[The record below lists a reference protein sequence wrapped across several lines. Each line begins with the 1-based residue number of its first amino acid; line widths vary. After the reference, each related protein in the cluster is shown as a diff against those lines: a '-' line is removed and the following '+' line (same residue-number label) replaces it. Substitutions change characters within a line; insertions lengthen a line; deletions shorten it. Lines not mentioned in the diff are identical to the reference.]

1 MKKITLLLLTGI
13 LAACLLAG
21 CGKHDGGQETAEPA
35 PQDTTENVPG
45 KEEDTDGGS
54 GDEGPDTSAEAVPEP
69 GQGGTDQ
76 AAQIAEAEPEPEII
90 EDPVL
95 EIDWKERYVSWMKSL
110 MDESGSV
117 GGRFSLLFIDEDD
130 IPEIIWKTD
139 IEAQGSLLVTYDG
152 ETLDELA
159 VSRTGMTY
167 LDSRNLVKDYS
178 GEDQVMYDRIYSI
191 RDGKWIL
198 QAEGSVEE
206 KTAED
211 GTSAGTGRTKPG
223 SAVHK
228 TVIIYTW
235 QGQEVDGD
243 TYDAKLSALFEPS
256 ETAVPTVFYHYSTM
270 IGLLEDE
277 EDPDADREAYA
288 ETVMDGIIGIRETD
302 MDQPAAE
309 ECGPFTQ
316 GQIDAAALDAG
327 VRADRERKGLRISQL
342 NQKLEEMLAKN
353 AGLSFYS
360 IRMDSEGNG
369 TAVYIQAPA
378 AADEDGM
385 TAALV
390 LQTEDGGENWTAAAD
405 TVEMPAAESAGLDA
419 TAAEEAAGDQ
429 VSPEAPAEGT
439 EEEPDQQAEPARQ
452 TEPEQQTEPENKQES
467 GRQAEPEDQQ
477 APGQEAQPRQEDGG
491 SSPGNDRENV

>member
-256 ETAVPTVFYHYSTM
+256 ETAVPTVFYDYSTM

-452 TEPEQQTEPENKQES
+452 TEPENKQES
-467 GRQAEPEDQQ
+467 GRQAEPEGQQ

>member
-211 GTSAGTGRTKPG
+211 GASAGTGQTKPG

-256 ETAVPTVFYHYSTM
+256 ETAVPTVFYDYSTM

-452 TEPEQQTEPENKQES
+452 TEPENKQES
-467 GRQAEPEDQQ
+467 GRQAEPEEQQ

>member
-13 LAACLLAG
+13 LAACLLDG

-211 GTSAGTGRTKPG
+211 GASAGTGQTKPG

-256 ETAVPTVFYHYSTM
+256 ETAVPTVFYDYSTM

-452 TEPEQQTEPENKQES
+452 TESENKQES

>member
-211 GTSAGTGRTKPG
+211 GASAGTGQTMPG

-256 ETAVPTVFYHYSTM
+256 ETAVPTVFYDYSTM

-429 VSPEAPAEGT
+429 VFPEAPAEGT
-439 EEEPDQQAEPARQ
+439 EEEPDQQAEPAR
-452 TEPEQQTEPENKQES
+452 QTEPENKQES

>member
-211 GTSAGTGRTKPG
+211 GASAGTGQTKPG

-256 ETAVPTVFYHYSTM
+256 ETAVPTVFYDYSTM

-405 TVEMPAAESAGLDA
+405 TVEMPAAESASLDA

-452 TEPEQQTEPENKQES
+452 TEPENKQES
-467 GRQAEPEDQQ
+467 GRQAEPEEQQ

>member
-117 GGRFSLLFIDEDD
+117 GGRFALLFIDEDD

-139 IEAQGSLLVTYDG
+139 IEAQGSRLVTYDG

-211 GTSAGTGRTKPG
+211 GASAGTGQTKPG

-256 ETAVPTVFYHYSTM
+256 ETAVPTVFYDYSTM

-429 VSPEAPAEGT
+429 VFPEAPAEGT
-439 EEEPDQQAEPARQ
+439 EEEPDQQAEPAR
-452 TEPEQQTEPENKQES
+452 QTEPENKQES

>member
-117 GGRFSLLFIDEDD
+117 GGRFALLFIDEDD

-139 IEAQGSLLVTYDG
+139 IEAQGSLLVTFDG
-152 ETLDELA
+152 KTLDELA

-256 ETAVPTVFYHYSTM
+256 ETAVPTVFYDYSTM

-452 TEPEQQTEPENKQES
+452 TEPENKQES

>member
-1 MKKITLLLLTGI
+1 
-13 LAACLLAG
+13 
-21 CGKHDGGQETAEPA
+21 
-35 PQDTTENVPG
+35 
-45 KEEDTDGGS
+45 
-54 GDEGPDTSAEAVPEP
+54 
-69 GQGGTDQ
+69 
-76 AAQIAEAEPEPEII
+76 
-90 EDPVL
+90 
-95 EIDWKERYVSWMKSL
+95 
-110 MDESGSV
+110 
-117 GGRFSLLFIDEDD
+117 
-130 IPEIIWKTD
+130 
-139 IEAQGSLLVTYDG
+139 
-152 ETLDELA
+152 
-159 VSRTGMTY
+159 MTY

-211 GTSAGTGRTKPG
+211 GASAGTGRTKPG

-256 ETAVPTVFYHYSTM
+256 ETAVPTVFYDYSTM

-369 TAVYIQAPA
+369 AAVYIQAPA

-452 TEPEQQTEPENKQES
+452 TEPENKQES

>member
-54 GDEGPDTSAEAVPEP
+54 GDEEPDTSAEAVPEP

-178 GEDQVMYDRIYSI
+178 GEDQVMYDRIYSS

-211 GTSAGTGRTKPG
+211 GASAGTGRTKPG

-256 ETAVPTVFYHYSTM
+256 ETAVPTVFYDYSTM

-288 ETVMDGIIGIRETD
+288 ETVMDGIHLV
-302 MDQPAAE
+302 
-309 ECGPFTQ
+309 
-316 GQIDAAALDAG
+316 AALDAG

-452 TEPEQQTEPENKQES
+452 TEPENKQES

>member
-76 AAQIAEAEPEPEII
+76 AAQIAETEPEPEII

-211 GTSAGTGRTKPG
+211 GASAGTGQTKPG

-256 ETAVPTVFYHYSTM
+256 ETAVPTVFYDYSTM

-452 TEPEQQTEPENKQES
+452 TEPENKQES
-467 GRQAEPEDQQ
+467 GRQAEPEEQQ

>member
-117 GGRFSLLFIDEDD
+117 GGRFSLLFINEDD
-130 IPEIIWKTD
+130 IPEMIWKTD
-139 IEAQGSLLVTYDG
+139 IEAQGSILVTYDG
-152 ETLDELA
+152 GTLDELPL
-159 VSRTGMTY
+159 SRTGMTY

-211 GTSAGTGRTKPG
+211 GASAGTGQTKPG

-256 ETAVPTVFYHYSTM
+256 ETAVPTVFYDYSTM

-452 TEPEQQTEPENKQES
+452 TEPENKQES

>member
-452 TEPEQQTEPENKQES
+452 TEPENKQES

>member
-211 GTSAGTGRTKPG
+211 GASAGTGQTKPG

-256 ETAVPTVFYHYSTM
+256 ETAVPTVFYDYSTM

-452 TEPEQQTEPENKQES
+452 TEPENKQES
-467 GRQAEPEDQQ
+467 GRQAEPEEQQ
-477 APGQEAQPRQEDGG
+477 APGQEAKPRQEDGG

>member
-152 ETLDELA
+152 DTLDELA

-211 GTSAGTGRTKPG
+211 GASAGTGQTKPG

-256 ETAVPTVFYHYSTM
+256 ETAVPTVFYDYSTM

-452 TEPEQQTEPENKQES
+452 TEPENKQES

>member
-211 GTSAGTGRTKPG
+211 GASAGTGQTKPG

-256 ETAVPTVFYHYSTM
+256 ETAVPTVFYDYSTM

-452 TEPEQQTEPENKQES
+452 TESENKQES

>member
-13 LAACLLAG
+13 LAACLLDG

-211 GTSAGTGRTKPG
+211 GASAGTGQTKPG

-256 ETAVPTVFYHYSTM
+256 ETAVPTMFYDYSTM

-369 TAVYIQAPA
+369 TAVYIQEPA

-452 TEPEQQTEPENKQES
+452 TEPENKQES

>member
-211 GTSAGTGRTKPG
+211 GASAGTGRTKPG

-256 ETAVPTVFYHYSTM
+256 ETAVPTVFYDYSTM

-452 TEPEQQTEPENKQES
+452 TEPENKQES

>member
-1 MKKITLLLLTGI
+1 MLLTGI

-211 GTSAGTGRTKPG
+211 GASAGTGQTKPG

-256 ETAVPTVFYHYSTM
+256 ETAVPTVFYDYSTM

-452 TEPEQQTEPENKQES
+452 TEPENKQES

>member
-54 GDEGPDTSAEAVPEP
+54 GDEEPDTSAEAVPEP

-211 GTSAGTGRTKPG
+211 GVSAGTGQTKPG

-256 ETAVPTVFYHYSTM
+256 ETAVPTVFYDYSTM

-405 TVEMPAAESAGLDA
+405 TVDMPAAESAGLDA

-452 TEPEQQTEPENKQES
+452 TEPENKQES

>member
-117 GGRFSLLFIDEDD
+117 GGRFALLFIDEDD

-211 GTSAGTGRTKPG
+211 GASAGTGRTKPG

-256 ETAVPTVFYHYSTM
+256 ETAVPTVFYDYSTM

-452 TEPEQQTEPENKQES
+452 TEPENKQES
-467 GRQAEPEDQQ
+467 GRQAEPEEQQ

>member
-13 LAACLLAG
+13 LAAYLLAG

-139 IEAQGSLLVTYDG
+139 IEAQGSLLVTFDG

-211 GTSAGTGRTKPG
+211 GASAGTGQTKPG

-256 ETAVPTVFYHYSTM
+256 ETAVPTVFYDYSTM

-452 TEPEQQTEPENKQES
+452 TEPENKQES

>member
-211 GTSAGTGRTKPG
+211 GASAGTGQTKPG

-256 ETAVPTVFYHYSTM
+256 ETAVPTVFYDYSTM

-452 TEPEQQTEPENKQES
+452 TEPENKQES
-467 GRQAEPEDQQ
+467 GWQAEPEEQQ
-477 APGQEAQPRQEDGG
+477 APGQEAKPRQEDGG

>member
-54 GDEGPDTSAEAVPEP
+54 GDEEPDTSAEAVPEP

-211 GTSAGTGRTKPG
+211 GASAGTGQTKPG

-256 ETAVPTVFYHYSTM
+256 ETAVPTVFYDYSTM

-405 TVEMPAAESAGLDA
+405 TVEMPVAESAGLDA

-452 TEPEQQTEPENKQES
+452 TEPENKQES

>member
-54 GDEGPDTSAEAVPEP
+54 GDEEPDTSAEAVPEP

-211 GTSAGTGRTKPG
+211 GASAGTGQTKPG

-256 ETAVPTVFYHYSTM
+256 ETAVPTVFYDYSTM

-452 TEPEQQTEPENKQES
+452 TEPENKQES
-467 GRQAEPEDQQ
+467 GRQAEPEGQQ

>member
-54 GDEGPDTSAEAVPEP
+54 GDEEPDTSAEAVPEP

-211 GTSAGTGRTKPG
+211 GASAGTGQTKPG

-256 ETAVPTVFYHYSTM
+256 ETAVPTVFYDYSTM

-452 TEPEQQTEPENKQES
+452 TEPENKQES
-467 GRQAEPEDQQ
+467 GRQAEPEEQQ

>member
-211 GTSAGTGRTKPG
+211 GASAGTGQTKPG

-256 ETAVPTVFYHYSTM
+256 ETAVPTVFYDYSTM

-452 TEPEQQTEPENKQES
+452 TEPENKQES
-467 GRQAEPEDQQ
+467 GRQAEPEGQQ

>member
-211 GTSAGTGRTKPG
+211 GASAGTGRTKPG

-256 ETAVPTVFYHYSTM
+256 ETAVPTVFYDYSTM

-405 TVEMPAAESAGLDA
+405 TVEMPAAESAGLDSP
-419 TAAEEAAGDQ
+419 AAEEAAGDQ

-439 EEEPDQQAEPARQ
+439 EEEPDQQAEPAR
-452 TEPEQQTEPENKQES
+452 QTEPENKQES

>member
-211 GTSAGTGRTKPG
+211 GASAGTGRTKPG

-256 ETAVPTVFYHYSTM
+256 ETAVPTVFYDYSTM

-369 TAVYIQAPA
+369 AAVYIQAPA

-452 TEPEQQTEPENKQES
+452 TEPENKQES